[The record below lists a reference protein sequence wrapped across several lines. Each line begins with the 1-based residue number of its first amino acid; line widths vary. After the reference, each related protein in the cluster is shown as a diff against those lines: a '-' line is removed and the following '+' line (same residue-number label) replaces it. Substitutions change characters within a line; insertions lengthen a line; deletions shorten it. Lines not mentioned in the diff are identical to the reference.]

1 VIELL
6 ANVLVLML
14 ALTLVLSVCYGWG
27 KITFVLLGIGG
38 RSTFVTV
45 TAWIGFCSILFATQS
60 IHFFVAIDWRVS
72 LGVGA
77 LGLARIL
84 LFDRADVSRILSHLV
99 TTTKLHPWFATSC
112 AAALCIL
119 CLWAMQS
126 PTMYDSGLYHF
137 ASIRWV
143 NEQPLVPGLGNL
155 HWRLALNQSYFG
167 FLALLN
173 IFPFWGKG
181 YALGGLFLL
190 ALGIFTLLELPSA
203 ISPRFRMMIF
213 ALIVMPYLFLFALAV
228 ANPSPDLAVGVLQV
242 AIFGYMLS
250 ALLTRDLHLSYEPHI
265 LITIL
270 FLCVA
275 IGTIKLSSVGFAL
288 ACFVLTLGLLWK
300 TQELFSSTL
309 IKTFVVLA
317 LVMVF
322 HILKG
327 YLLSGAPLFPSPV
340 GGIWSLPW
348 AVAPGVA
355 EFESRLI
362 YAWARSPGIA
372 SPELLP
378 TGFGWFHA
386 WFKSISTIGFSL
398 FFGSAILGTCSLI
411 FRYRQKLPNRLANID
426 LLYVPLVIG
435 LVFWFVTAPDPR
447 FLGAT
452 VILLF
457 AFTVWRLVVLFLHSW
472 PASSIVQSR
481 WGGAIFLLLT
491 SFLMLKFGVFDLKVN
506 SQWPVLMRPEVVVER
521 SFKGVEVLVPKTG
534 AQCWDGPLP
543 CAVGTNP
550 DLKIANSP
558 RVQYFDF
565 VFGHRFMYSV
575 KP

>member
-1 VIELL
+1 MIDLL

-27 KITFVLLGIGG
+27 QITFVLLGLRG

-45 TAWIGFCSILFATQS
+45 TSWIGFCSILFATQF

-72 LGVGA
+72 LAVGA

-84 LFDRADVSRILSHLV
+84 LFDRADVSRSLSHLV
-99 TTTKLHPWFATSC
+99 TTTTLHPWYATSC
-112 AAALCIL
+112 VVALCIL
-119 CLWAMQS
+119 CLWAMQL

-137 ASIRWV
+137 ASIRWI
-143 NEQPLVPGLGNL
+143 NEQPVIPGLGNL

-203 ISPRFRMMIF
+203 ISPRLRMMIF
-213 ALIVMPYLFLFALAV
+213 VLIVMPYLFLFALAV

-242 AIFGYMLS
+242 AIFGYLLS
-250 ALLTRDLHLSYEPHI
+250 AFLTRDLHLSYQPHI
-265 LITIL
+265 LVTVL

-275 IGTIKLSSVGFAL
+275 IGTIKLSSVGFAF
-288 ACFVLTLGLLWK
+288 ACVVLTLGLLWK
-300 TQELFSSTL
+300 SKDLFSSAL
-309 IKTFVVLA
+309 IKTLLLLALFVVL
-317 LVMVF
+317 

-362 YAWARSPGIA
+362 YAWARSPGIV

-378 TGFGWFHA
+378 AGFDWFYVWIKSVSTLGW
-386 WFKSISTIGFSL
+386 SV
-398 FFGSAILGTCSLI
+398 FFGATLMCACNFILACTK
-411 FRYRQKLPNRLANID
+411 KLPNQLRSMD
-426 LLYVPLVIG
+426 LLYIPLLIG
-435 LVFWFVTAPDPR
+435 LAFWFLTAPDPR

-452 VILLF
+452 MILLF
-457 AFTVWRLVVLFLHSW
+457 AFSAWRLAAVVLMK
-472 PASSIVQSR
+472 
-481 WGGAIFLLLT
+481 WGGPLSGQRRQLGASFSLFALVFLW
-491 SFLMLKFGVFDLKVN
+491 KFGLFNLQVEDY
-506 SQWPVLMRPEVVVER
+506 WPKIISPQLVTEH
-521 SFKGVEVLVPKTG
+521 SFHDVEVFVPKDG
-534 AQCWDGPLP
+534 AQCWDAALP
-543 CAVGTNP
+543 CAIGVNP
-550 DLKIANSP
+550 GLKKSSMPSTGRFEI
-558 RVQYFDF
+558 FL
-565 VFGHRFMYSV
+565 GHRFMYSIQ
-575 KP
+575 P